1 MNAIIFNLTRDS
13 VCIGDDVNAPHT
25 EILKLSNYKISEQS
39 IGEICLNYLPNVA
52 GVGHFWECYINNML
66 IAIIRVGK
74 IEIITDKIFLNE
86 NNEMFFKYNPSKF

>member
-1 MNAIIFNLTRDS
+1 MNAMIFNLTRDS
-13 VCIGDDVNAPHT
+13 VSMGDDVNAPHT
-25 EILKLSNYKISEQS
+25 EILTLSNYKISEHS

-52 GVGHFWECYINNML
+52 GVGHSWECHINNIL

-86 NNEMFFKYNPSKF
+86 NNEMFFKYNSSKF

>member
-1 MNAIIFNLTRDS
+1 MNAMIFNLTRDS
-13 VCIGDDVNAPHT
+13 VSMGDDVNAPHT
-25 EILKLSNYKISEQS
+25 EILTLSNYKISEHS

-52 GVGHFWECYINNML
+52 GVGHSWECHINNIL
-66 IAIIRVGK
+66 IAIIRVEK

>member
-13 VCIGDDVNAPHT
+13 VCIGDDVNAPHI

-52 GVGHFWECYINNML
+52 GV
-66 IAIIRVGK
+66 
-74 IEIITDKIFLNE
+74 
-86 NNEMFFKYNPSKF
+86 